1 MKQNRRYL
9 ALCLLLFIAGVV
21 TMTARSGIN
30 HRRSDGA
37 ARAANSTGAIDSRAF
52 AQSSPSAPKEGSATE
67 KVLTSGRQQMAI
79 AGGRLHFMKVDPAKK
94 SSSLISVDIGDLSSE
109 VNLLPLSV
117 AADIVMPQW
126 KITDSHVHTISVQEL
141 IPKQPTFTLVKIKI
155 DDLKSMWSPEKTSKS
170 PVKWHRM
177 QDIVAAASP
186 LNNAY
191 YRSQIEKD
199 APFWYDFSVKADGS
213 YKFYIL
219 SKGKLNVWKYEDSAW
234 KQIADFQSAFECP
247 FNIFEGNEGAV
258 LLASNGD
265 VYLLE
270 DSKMKK
276 VGAVAVPAQSDTKKV
291 SYLVENRDTAEL
303 YSILAEKSD
312 GAVTPLQTKVVNGR
326 AIHTSNS
333 SPNFI
338 HAMNAALK
346 SMRESK

>member
-1 MKQNRRYL
+1 MKENRRYL
-9 ALCLLLFIAGVV
+9 ALCLLLFIAGVI
-21 TMTARSGIN
+21 TLTARSGIN
-30 HRRSDGA
+30 RRRGDGA
-37 ARAANSTGAIDSRAF
+37 AQSANSIGAIGSRAF
-52 AQSSPSAPKEGSATE
+52 AQSSPGAPKEDSAAE
-67 KVLTSGRQQMAI
+67 KVSPSSRQQMAI
-79 AGGRLHFMKVDPAKK
+79 AGGRLHFMKVDAVKK
-94 SSSLISVDIGDLSSE
+94 SSSLISINISDLSSE

-126 KITDSHVHTISVQEL
+126 KVTDSHVHTISVQEL
-141 IPKQPTFTLVKIKI
+141 VPKQPTFTLVKIKI

-186 LNNAY
+186 LNEAY
-191 YRSQIEKD
+191 YRSQIEKPT
-199 APFWYDFSVKADGS
+199 PFWYDFSVKADGS

-234 KQIADFQSAFECP
+234 KQTADFQSAFESP
-247 FNIFEGNEGAV
+247 FNIFEGNEGAL

-270 DSKMKK
+270 HSKMKK

-291 SYLVENRDTAEL
+291 SYLVENKDTAEL
-303 YSILAEKSD
+303 YSILAERSD
-312 GAVTPLQTKVVNGR
+312 SAVAPLQTKVVNGR
-326 AIHTSNS
+326 GIHTSNS
-333 SPNFI
+333 APNFI

-346 SMRESK
+346 SMREAK